1 MCMWNVVFVASKDIL
16 KDKVLN
22 ALKLD
27 ISIYWNKTEHQCYNK
42 DSAN

>member
-1 MCMWNVVFVASKDIL
+1 MIKNHRRNEYFHVLMCMWNVVFVASKDIL

-27 ISIYWNKTEHQCYNK
+27 ISIY
-42 DSAN
+42 